1 VAAAAVA
8 VGDSRAEPSRFDP
21 ARFSCRSAPI
31 AAISRCAYWVRGGP
45 RSHGRQS
52 AGHGVRWCPDP
63 KIPLHKLPSQL
74 DRLGG
79 LGYRNATHTG
89 STMAWFKKES
99 ATVGKDSKLRMP
111 EGLWVK
117 CEDCKEILSKPEL
130 EQNLNVCPHCQ
141 RHFRVGARTRVDLLV
156 DPGSFTEYDASLRS
170 LDPLEFKD
178 QKSYA
183 DRLKTSRKN
192 TGMEEALLSGTAA
205 VGGFPVSLAVME
217 FDFMGGS
224 MGSAVGEKITR
235 AIERA
240 VEARVAFIAV
250 TCSGGARMQE
260 SVLSLMQMAKTSAAL
275 GRLAKARLPY
285 ISILTDP
292 TTGGVTASYAML
304 GDILIAEP
312 KALIG
317 FAGPRVIQDT
327 IRQELP
333 AGFQRA
339 EFLLDHGFVD
349 MIVERKNLRP
359 VLCQLLGLLL
369 DSTLEAVPR

>member
-1 VAAAAVA
+1 
-8 VGDSRAEPSRFDP
+8 
-21 ARFSCRSAPI
+21 
-31 AAISRCAYWVRGGP
+31 
-45 RSHGRQS
+45 
-52 AGHGVRWCPDP
+52 
-63 KIPLHKLPSQL
+63 
-74 DRLGG
+74 
-79 LGYRNATHTG
+79 
-89 STMAWFKKES
+89 MAWFKKEP
-99 ATVGKDSKLRMP
+99 ATAGKDAKTRMP

-130 EQNLNVCPHCQ
+130 EQNLNVCSHCQ
-141 RHFRVGARTRVDLLV
+141 RHFRVGARARVDLLV

-170 LDPLEFKD
+170 LDPLGFKD

-183 DRLKTSRKN
+183 DRLKTSRKS
-192 TGMEEALLSGTAA
+192 TGMEEGLLSGTAA
-205 VGGFPVSLAVME
+205 IGGFPVSLGVME

-224 MGSAVGEKITR
+224 MGSAMGEKVTR

-240 VEARVAFIAV
+240 LATRVAFIAV

-260 SVLSLMQMAKTSAAL
+260 GVLSLMQMAKTSAAL

-333 AGFQRA
+333 VGFQRA

-369 DSTLEAVPR
+369 DPALEAVPR